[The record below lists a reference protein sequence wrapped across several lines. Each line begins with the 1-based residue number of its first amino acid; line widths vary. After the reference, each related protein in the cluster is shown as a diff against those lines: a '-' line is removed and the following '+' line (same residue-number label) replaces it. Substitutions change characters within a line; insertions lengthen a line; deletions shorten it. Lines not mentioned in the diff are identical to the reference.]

1 VKVEDRQQ
9 LLESVFILTPIMLT
23 PDNQPLLPKTGRL
36 AGVDF
41 GTARIGVAVCDPSQ
55 RWSSPLETRQCTAWT
70 EEVPLDTADGEYF
83 RQLAESEQLVGWVV
97 GLPLHASGD
106 ASEKSEQAVSFGNA
120 LSQATDLPVNWMDER
135 FTTAAAREIL
145 NAGNLSPKKRKAAL
159 DKIAAQVI
167 LQTFLESDR
176 NRHHSE
182 RDHTLE

>member
-106 ASEKSEQAVSFGNA
+106 ASEKS
-120 LSQATDLPVNWMDER
+120 
-135 FTTAAAREIL
+135 AREIL

>member
-1 VKVEDRQQ
+1 
-9 LLESVFILTPIMLT
+9 MLT
-23 PDNQPLLPKTGRL
+23 PDNQPELPQKGRL
-36 AGVDF
+36 AGIDF

-55 RWSSPLETRQCTAWT
+55 KWSSPLETRQCTAWT
-70 EEVPLDTADGEYF
+70 AEIPLADADAEYF
-83 RQLAESEQLVGWVV
+83 RQLSASEQLVGWVV

-120 LSQATDLPVNWMDER
+120 LSQATELPVNWMDKR

-145 NAGNLSPKKRKAAL
+145 NAGNLSAKKRKAAV
-159 DKIAAQVI
+159 DKISAQVI

-176 NRHHSE
+176 SHHHSE